1 VDLPAILPVPEAKV
15 RPGSQARAADVSD
28 HLPLLDRHTRT
39 DPLRDARHVQVLRR
53 VGRIVADFHVVA
65 VPTCISGFQN
75 DAISHRMNGCARIGG
90 IVRAEMGLVSLLDGM
105 EATLG
110 VAGADPLVFQGG
122 LEKSLPQR
130 VALFIIEI
138 GPLSLVE
145 IKAQIV
151 LASMLEPRRENPPDS
166 DRLAIDGFLFV
177 DDREGV
183 PLLDPE
189 EIDLPGEDLRKLS
202 RENGNERWCQF
213 LATERL
219 IQGAVNLPFQALALY
234 GNLAGA
240 LVDSCGVG
248 QVEDHEIHCI
258 LL

>member
-1 VDLPAILPVPEAKV
+1 YWLSRFGDGVFSAVW
-15 RPGSQARAADVSD
+15 
-28 HLPLLDRHTRT
+28 
-39 DPLRDARHVQVLRR
+39 LRR
-53 VGRIVADFHVVA
+53 PPVSTLFPYTTLFR
-65 VPTCISGFQN
+65 S
-75 DAISHRMNGCARIGG
+75 RIGG

-166 DRLAIDGFLFV
+166 DRL
-177 DDREGV
+177 
-183 PLLDPE
+183 
-189 EIDLPGEDLRKLS
+189 
-202 RENGNERWCQF
+202 
-213 LATERL
+213 
-219 IQGAVNLPFQALALY
+219 
-234 GNLAGA
+234 
-240 LVDSCGVG
+240 
-248 QVEDHEIHCI
+248 
-258 LL
+258 